1 MVDIFVSYESS
12 DRPRAEALQSL
23 FEEFG
28 WTVWID
34 REIPVGEA
42 WEAHIDHELSSAR
55 LIVVLWGAQARRSE
69 WVQREAEVALKT
81 NRLLQIHA
89 TGLPLLPP
97 FDAVQ
102 AVRMQSWSGE
112 SAHSERR
119 RLLQAVAQRLG
130 AEPSVLH
137 RMESLS
143 PDLPQLNYDLAT
155 ALELAFHYC
164 ARQLECR
171 RLAQAGELTEQSFD
185 GIRES
190 FSALCELLGA
200 GAADDREGILHR
212 MVEDFLVELERLV
225 PMPGAVR

>member
-12 DRPRAEALQSL
+12 DRPRAEALRSL
-23 FEEFG
+23 FEQFG
-28 WTVWID
+28 WSVWID
-34 REIPVGEA
+34 REIPVGEE
-42 WEAHIDHELSSAR
+42 WEAHIDQELNTAR

-69 WVQREAEVALKT
+69 WVQREAGVALKT

-97 FDAVQ
+97 FDVVQ

-112 SAHSERR
+112 SAHSEQR
-119 RLLQAVAQRLG
+119 RLLEAAAQRLG
-130 AEPSVLH
+130 AEPSVL
-137 RMESLS
+137 RRLESLS
-143 PDLPQLNYDLAT
+143 AELPRLNYDLGT

-164 ARQLECR
+164 ARQVECR
-171 RLAQAGELTEQSFD
+171 RLAQSGDLTAQNFD
-185 GIRES
+185 SIRES

-212 MVEDFLVELERLV
+212 MVEDFQRELERLV